1 MEIENAD
8 WDSANLLKKPPKK
21 KKERKIREIS
31 FYIARRPRKK
41 KEPSAFSRWSG
52 EVLKRNLTDYYD
64 IKSAIREKYHESP
77 TDIGLRILK
86 LIGETKVF
94 NGKVI
99 LSDHFANQPLYFYV
113 NYLNHDIRVFSND
126 ELYLAY
132 LYQLMYISIKGDEK
146 VDQVSKDLLEFMSDG
161 ILVKA
166 FFTSK
171 LFTLPPK
178 GITSGYYQD
187 YTGDAALIGAENL
200 EKDQRNAFMN
210 NCKEDLKFV
219 YDGQGY
225 VSYMYEAIPY
235 VVAIIRQGLE
245 KPKETIQKLFEQTI
259 SFNKKEGVQK
269 GVKEIKTKTD
279 KARYIDMS
287 LSPESFCPSYT
298 ALTKTVKVTM
308 VYKMR
313 FDLNQ
318 LFSKLDT
325 YYVLKKG
332 LVFFKNSCYW
342 DTMETWY
349 DFLSIYVLT
358 SKELSD
364 EDKKLLSGFIDL
376 YYEKKEKLLL
386 WKNMQL
392 FMQRILKEFYNCFT
406 TSISYG
412 KLEAIFEGLKQYYK
426 DYDYLVADTESFAG
440 VKSFL
445 EKTSMYN
452 EAMNLQMQDD
462 NLQFGRRVAGVI
474 QQFMLGK
481 NLDTCVADFR
491 VACQGIY
498 KMSASAGNSYVF
510 PIMAAQ
516 GAFFG
521 DLGGREIIDDP
532 IKEILNRIRV
542 KEAVKKVDEKER
554 ANLLFDFKNNIGKYR
569 VQVIENDILKLLNKK
584 GEKLNANIVN
594 ALKFA
599 VLTSILKNEADKEAL
614 DKAIA
619 DALVAAVKIDDVFAV
634 PEKYIIDAYNSYL
647 KDKTLKIIY
656 GKINDYAK
664 KAAELG
670 QNVAPLYEIL
680 EQEGSPFAKAMK
692 TSSLLPSSGSI
703 NLIGSEK
710 TPEVYDA
717 SSSGVG
723 DVSVTG
729 AGGGKFLPME
739 GEVKAPIGGMVGG
752 PPMSAMPTSTLSDKA
767 NPPLRKK
774 TTERPITP
782 ARLDEMIKKSHED
795 KILKSKIIYK
805 PGSSESKKF
814 DKKLI
819 KKGGG
824 ESAMRK
830 LLNKG
835 GTLDYEIEKLKDK
848 EKMTDKLMKNLKLR
862 RDLSESSDSSFI
874 EKDFDNALTNR
885 DSFVKS
891 LSEFKSGNMFK
902 GINIADNNNL
912 RKIVGFYINLLQFM
926 GSYVPEIK
934 EGIRNVKGNLKKYL
948 EVIGK
953 SYPVSDLFIDKLSK
967 YVPKMPNTKQLM
979 DYFQKNVKSEGKKYL
994 SFGSLSLKSP
1004 KDISIVVDLMNSER
1018 QFWPSY
1024 FEPEAAIEGL
1034 TEKEKKK
1041 LEKEVKEPAG
1051 YDITM
1056 EKGSNEYIAD

>member
-52 EVLKRNLTDYYD
+52 EVLRRNLKDYYD

-77 TDIGLRILK
+77 TDIGLKILK

-113 NYLNHDIRVFSND
+113 NYLNHPIRVFSND

-132 LYQLMYISIKGDEK
+132 LYQLMYTSIKIDEK
-146 VDQVSKDLLEFMSDG
+146 IDKESKELLEFMSDG

-171 LFTLPPK
+171 LFILPPK

-187 YTGDAALIGAENL
+187 YTGDSALIGAENL
-200 EKDQRNAFMN
+200 EEDQRKAFID
-210 NCKEDLKFV
+210 NCKPDLNFV
-219 YDGQGY
+219 YEGKGY
-225 VSYMYEAIPY
+225 VSYMYDAIPY
-235 VVAIIRQGLE
+235 VVAIIRQNVE
-245 KPKETIQKLFEQTI
+245 KPKEAIQQLFEQTI
-259 SFNKKEGVQK
+259 SFDKKEGIHK
-269 GVKEIKTKTD
+269 GFKEIKTKSD

-298 ALTKTVKVTM
+298 ALTKTIKVTM

-313 FDLNQ
+313 FDLNH
-318 LFSKLDT
+318 LFDKLDT
-325 YYVLKKG
+325 YYAAKKG

-349 DFLSIYVLT
+349 DFLSIYALT
-358 SKELSD
+358 SKQLNE
-364 EDKKLLSGFIDL
+364 EDKKLLSNFIDM
-376 YYEKKEKLLL
+376 YYERKEKLLL

-392 FMQRILKEFYNCFT
+392 FMQRILKEFYNCF
-406 TSISYG
+406 ISNITYG

-426 DYDYLVADTESFAG
+426 DYDYLVADTESFAS

-445 EKTSMYN
+445 EKTSRYN
-452 EAMNLQMQDD
+452 EAMSLQMQDD

-498 KMSASAGNSYVF
+498 KMSASAGNDYVF

-521 DLGGREIIDDP
+521 DLGGNEINEDP

-542 KEAVKKVDEKER
+542 KEAVRKVDEKER
-554 ANLLFDFKNNIGKYR
+554 ANLLFEFKNNIGKYR
-569 VQVIENDILKLLNKK
+569 VQVIENDILKLLSKK
-584 GEKLNANIVN
+584 SEKLSAPVIN

-619 DALVAAVKIDDVFAV
+619 DALVAAVKIEDVFAV
-634 PEKYIIDAYNSYL
+634 PEKYIVDAYNSYT
-647 KDKTLKIIY
+647 KDKTLKEIY
-656 GKINDYAK
+656 SRIKDYAQ
-664 KAAELG
+664 KAADLG

-692 TSSLLPSSGSI
+692 TSPLLPPEESI
-703 NLIGSEK
+703 NLLAEK
-710 TPEVYDA
+710 KPPEVYDA
-717 SSSGVG
+717 LSSGVG

-729 AGGGKFLPME
+729 AGGGKFLPLGE
-739 GEVKAPIGGMVGG
+739 GMKPPIGGMMG
-752 PPMSAMPTSTLSDKA
+752 PPAPMSAMPTMGTGDSLSGKA
-767 NPPLRKK
+767 NPPFRKK
-774 TTERPITP
+774 VIERPITP
-782 ARLDEMIKKSHED
+782 ARLDEMIKKSRED
-795 KILKSKIIYK
+795 KILKTKTTYK

-814 DKKLI
+814 NKKLV
-819 KKGGG
+819 KKSGG

-830 LLNKG
+830 LLDKG
-835 GTLDYEIEKLKDK
+835 GSLDYEIEKLKDK

-912 RKIVGFYINLLQFM
+912 RKLL
-926 GSYVPEIK
+926 
-934 EGIRNVKGNLKKYL
+934 
-948 EVIGK
+948 
-953 SYPVSDLFIDKLSK
+953 DFI
-967 YVPKMPNTKQLM
+967 
-979 DYFQKNVKSEGKKYL
+979 
-994 SFGSLSLKSP
+994 
-1004 KDISIVVDLMNSER
+1004 
-1018 QFWPSY
+1018 
-1024 FEPEAAIEGL
+1024 
-1034 TEKEKKK
+1034 
-1041 LEKEVKEPAG
+1041 
-1051 YDITM
+1051 
-1056 EKGSNEYIAD
+1056 